1 VLPFLKPLAEPNS
14 TTNVE
19 LDEAWHQVV
28 TKVAAKVETEKYQ
41 QAVEDL
47 EAFLIGKRLT
57 TWLDPGQVQT
67 AAKRL
72 YETKGQV
79 RVAHLADSCYLSV
92 RQLQRQFADTTGV
105 SPKTLARTIR
115 FETIRNR
122 LMFEPDANLTD
133 LAYECGYTDQA
144 HFIHDFQA
152 FANKT
157 PGEVAQQMHKFQALL
172 RQNEHV
178 VFYNRR
184 PPWLIKL
191 RKTYREAKEEN
202 ENKKR
207 NNNWGLLVKDYDE
220 ALDFYTKKLGFV
232 VVEDVPIGEDR
243 WVTITLPGNQ
253 DVVLALHEA
262 HSQDDLALI
271 GKQFGSFPLLGID
284 TDDCMGEYQ
293 RMKALG
299 ITFHGEPA
307 VSPYGTGVMFEDLY
321 GNKLFLNQ
329 EPGD

>member
-1 VLPFLKPLAEPNS
+1 MVKYQEFIPHPVLQDCVKRFWIMERAYTAQACIEEVVPDACVELILNFGSPYVQLGSTPRRELPKVCLVGLQRQPFLVQANGVVKIVAVRFFAWGVLPFLKPLAEPNS

-28 TKVAAKVETEKYQ
+28 TKVETEKYQ

-157 PGEVAQQMHKFQALL
+157 PGAFAQQMHKFQAML
-172 RQNEHV
+172 RSNEHV
-178 VFYNRR
+178 VFLQSPSSMLDY
-184 PPWLIKL
+184 
-191 RKTYREAKEEN
+191 TEN
-202 ENKKR
+202 NSPSSKGGKR
-207 NNNWGLLVKDYDE
+207 DE
-220 ALDFYTKKLGFV
+220 
-232 VVEDVPIGEDR
+232 
-243 WVTITLPGNQ
+243 
-253 DVVLALHEA
+253 EA
-262 HSQDDLALI
+262 HNDLRP
-271 GKQFGSFPLLGID
+271 S
-284 TDDCMGEYQ
+284 GEGL
-293 RMKALG
+293 RRS
-299 ITFHGEPA
+299 T
-307 VSPYGTGVMFEDLY
+307 
-321 GNKLFLNQ
+321 
-329 EPGD
+329 